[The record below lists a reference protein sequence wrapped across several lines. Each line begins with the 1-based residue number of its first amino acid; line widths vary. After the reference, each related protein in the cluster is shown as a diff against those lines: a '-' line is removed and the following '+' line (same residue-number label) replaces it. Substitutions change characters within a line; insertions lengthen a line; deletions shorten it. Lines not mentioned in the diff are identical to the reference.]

1 MSYVTVD
8 ELRTYLKQVGAGA
21 EVDDNLDAI
30 LTRATSIIDGVLG
43 FEFGAYPA
51 ASTKTLYS
59 DGTPYLLLPP
69 CNASSLTT
77 ITSSDGTAW
86 VGYEVRP
93 IRKRTWLY
101 QLYGW
106 PALPLTV
113 SAAWGYGPPPASVTE
128 VCLELAVNI
137 WRSKDRG
144 LFSDVIGVETGAAG
158 ALGNTGA
165 VVGYAGALTNQQKMI
180 LSGIKRDY
188 EAVGF

>member
-1 MSYVTVD
+1 MSYATVD
-8 ELRTYLKQVGAGA
+8 ELRVYLKQVSAGA
-21 EVDDNLDAI
+21 EVDDDLDAI

-51 ASTKTLYS
+51 VSTRVLYS

-69 CNASSLTT
+69 CNANSLTT
-77 ITSSDGTAW
+77 ITSSDGTTW
-86 VGYEVRP
+86 VGYDVRP

-101 QLYGW
+101 QPYGW

-137 WRSKDRG
+137 WRSKDKG
-144 LFSDVIGVETGAAG
+144 LFTDVIGVESGG
-158 ALGNTGA
+158 SA

-180 LSGIKRDY
+180 LAGVKRDY